1 MTPPDSNAAPSC
13 AGLRSV
19 LIHTDG
25 ACLGNPGPGG
35 YGAVLSCDGH
45 NMELS
50 GGYKLTTNNRMEIL
64 GVIAALESLTETC
77 DAQVVTDSMYVRDA
91 IEKGWL
97 SKWKRN
103 GWKTAAK
110 TDVKNRDL
118 WVRLDGLLARHKVK
132 FSWVRGHTGHPENER
147 CDELARRAAQG
158 RELAPDTGYKP

>member
-45 NMELS
+45 TMELS

-77 DAQVVTDSMYVRDA
+77 DAQVVTDSMYVRDS

-118 WVRLDGLLARHKVK
+118 WVRLDGLLAKHKVK

-158 RELAPDTGYKP
+158 RELKADTGYSG

>member
-1 MTPPDSNAAPSC
+1 MTSADEPACP
-13 AGLRSV
+13 V

-35 YGAVLSCDGH
+35 YGAILHYNGREKEFS
-45 NMELS
+45 S
-50 GGYKLTTNNRMEIL
+50 GFKLTTNNRMEIL
-64 GVIAALESLTETC
+64 AVIAALEALTKPC
-77 DAQVVTDSMYVRDA
+77 QVKVVTDSMYVRDA

-118 WVRLDGLLARHKVK
+118 WVRLDGLLAGHKVT
-132 FSWVRGHTGHPENER
+132 FTWVRGHNGHPENER
-147 CDELARRAAQG
+147 CDELARKAAQG
-158 RELAPDTGYKP
+158 RGLPEDTGYKP